1 MDMEKSVMI
10 AIASV
15 VVMAVVVNDKIDS
28 TGSAWSPTGADL
40 LKDLLCLALGAIIII
55 IITILIIVVG
65 KWLSYRRD
73 LGSGGV

>member
-1 MDMEKSVMI
+1 MEKSVMI

-40 LKDLLCLALGAIIII
+40 LKDMLCLALGAIIITITI
-55 IITILIIVVG
+55 IIIIIVVG
-65 KWLSYRRD
+65 KWLSSRRD